1 MEKQFFYTS
10 LARALA
16 TNYGIDVKLSRTFRL
31 SGGDINKAYGI
42 ELSNGVDVFMKAN
55 EKSNVDFFT
64 QEVNNLNAISKTKTI
79 STPEVIAY
87 GTDDGENV
95 GYSFLLLKYIP
106 EENPTNQFWENLAH
120 KLSQLHKSDTTIFLS
135 KDDFDAGCNF
145 GFLQDNYIGR
155 TKQIN
160 SSKKSW
166 IEFFKDNRLAPQFK
180 LAQKYFSESESKKIT
195 KLLDNLDKFLVE
207 PKFPSLLH
215 GDLWSGNILCGK
227 NSEPYLID
235 PACYVGNLEA
245 DIAMTE
251 LFGGFSQR
259 FYSAY
264 EESGFLDSEYTSRR
278 DLYNLYHVLN
288 HLNLFGQNYLSAA
301 KAIIDNYVD

>member
-1 MEKQFFYTS
+1 MKLQQYTS

-42 ELSNGVDVFMKAN
+42 ELSNGTDIFMKAN
-55 EKSNVDFFT
+55 EKENIDFFT

-120 KLSQLHKSDTTIFLS
+120 KLSQLHKSDATIFLS

-160 SSKKSW
+160 S
-166 IEFFKDNRLAPQFK
+166 A
-180 LAQKYFSESESKKIT
+180 KKI
-195 KLLDNLDKFLVE
+195 LDRIF
-207 PKFPSLLH
+207 
-215 GDLWSGNILCGK
+215 
-227 NSEPYLID
+227 
-235 PACYVGNLEA
+235 
-245 DIAMTE
+245 
-251 LFGGFSQR
+251 
-259 FYSAY
+259 
-264 EESGFLDSEYTSRR
+264 
-278 DLYNLYHVLN
+278 
-288 HLNLFGQNYLSAA
+288 
-301 KAIIDNYVD
+301 

>member
-42 ELSNGVDVFMKAN
+42 ELSNGTDIFMKAN
-55 EKSNVDFFT
+55 EKENIDFFT

-120 KLSQLHKSDTTIFLS
+120 KLSQLHKSDATIFLS

-145 GFLQDNYIGR
+145 VFLQDNYIGR

-160 SSKKSW
+160 SAKKSW
-166 IEFFKDNRLAPQFK
+166 IEFFRDSRLEPQFK
-180 LAQKYFSESESKKIT
+180 FAQKYFSESESKKIT
-195 KLLDNLDKFLVE
+195 KLLDNLEKFLVE

-215 GDLWSGNILCGK
+215 GDLWRGNILCGK

-251 LFGGFSQR
+251 LFGGFPQR
-259 FYSAY
+259 FYFAY

>member
-1 MEKQFFYTS
+1 MKLQQYTS

-16 TNYGIDVKLSRTFRL
+16 TNYGKDVKLSRTFRL

-42 ELSNGVDVFMKAN
+42 ELSNGVDIFMKAN
-55 EKSNVDFFT
+55 EKENIDFFT

-120 KLSQLHKSDTTIFLS
+120 KLSQLHKSDATIFLS
-135 KDDFDAGCNF
+135 KDDFDAGFNF

-160 SSKKSW
+160 SVKKSW
-166 IEFFKDNRLAPQFK
+166 IEFFRDNRLAPQFK

-251 LFGGFSQR
+251 LFGGFPQR

>member
-16 TNYGIDVKLSRTFRL
+16 SNYGIDVKLSRTFRL

-42 ELSNGVDVFMKAN
+42 ELSNGTDIFMKAN
-55 EKSNVDFFT
+55 EKENIDFFT

-79 STPEVIAY
+79 SIPEVIAY

-120 KLSQLHKSDTTIFLS
+120 KLSQLHKSDATIFLS
-135 KDDFDAGCNF
+135 KDDFDAECNF

-160 SSKKSW
+160 SAKKSW
-166 IEFFKDNRLAPQFK
+166 IEFFRDNRLAPQFK
-180 LAQKYFSESESKKIT
+180 LVQKYFSESESKKIT

-251 LFGGFSQR
+251 LFGGFPQR